1 MKYLLV
7 AKFQGALL
15 GCQVAPISRRV
26 TVPNQLF
33 LDSTSALSGGAE
45 SIIRSGRVNLD
56 DWFVAATP
64 VRHESV
70 AVVATLPLMLVCH
83 DNWREW
89 QDMAIA
95 IGRYWQLRAEVT
107 ASIFTIGY
115 FISHAVREDLDP
127 LTVISRLLADVPS
140 LPPQLSEQLVY
151 INDRA
156 SKSAS
161 LHQVVEDLM
170 QSPDPIVTGTILA
183 IYSWLTTPDCYDLT
197 LRRSLAANY
206 HPNFTCAVAGML
218 SGSYLSLTG
227 INIDRTIV
235 APQSER
241 WMMLGQQLYGTWA
254 GVYDPNH
261 IDHRQI
267 SAIGSANSIQ
277 RR

>member
-70 AVVATLPLMLVCH
+70 AVVATLPL
-83 DNWREW
+83 
-89 QDMAIA
+89 MAIA